1 MGARVLTAVD
11 GSAWGWRRKCAA
23 YSPHAECHDRRHGI
37 SKALI
42 RSLERRQ
49 CGRIA
54 RRHCIQ
60 LDLCPLRLD
69 FAFELRLII
78 NPIGPR

>member
-1 MGARVLTAVD
+1 MGACTD
-11 GSAWGWRRKCAA
+11 RRGRFCVGVAKEMRGLFTTCGI
-23 YSPHAECHDRRHGI
+23 HDRRHGI

-49 CGRIA
+49 CGRIT

-78 NPIGPR
+78 NPIGAR